1 MNALLT
7 SLLAKHLVAICV
19 AGLAW
24 APVAYVLPVGRVLEQ
39 WDASAG
45 RRGAVRLDFTLS
57 DGPPE
62 WPGRLVIDVHPDLGA
77 RVDAGEAGR
86 WVMRG
91 GELIAGSA
99 PEAPVWLPQ
108 LELLVVRDRAAL
120 QAWLGF
126 DLSRN
131 RLARC
136 GLSDCFVLGGPAA
149 LPEVWLDK
157 DTFEIRRF
165 RSERGIV
172 TEYDEYRDYSR
183 VRFPRE
189 IRILDG
195 DRRVATLRLF
205 ELRAAPNLA
214 AEDFSPAWVRQ
225 PTND

>member
-1 MNALLT
+1 MSALLA
-7 SLLAKHLVAICV
+7 SLLAKPLVAIC
-19 AGLAW
+19 AASLAW

-45 RRGAVRLDFTLS
+45 NRAAVRLDFTLS

-62 WPGRLVIDVHPDLGA
+62 WPSRLVIDVHPDLGT

-86 WVMRG
+86 WVLRG
-91 GELIAGSA
+91 GELIAGST
-99 PEAPVWLPQ
+99 PERPVWLPE
-108 LELLVVRDRAAL
+108 LELLVLSSRNAL

-136 GLSDCFVLGGPAA
+136 GLSDCFVLGGPAE

-157 DTFEIRRF
+157 DTFEVRLF
-165 RSERGIV
+165 ASARGVI

-205 ELRAAPNLA
+205 ELRAAPTMA
-214 AEDFSPAWVRQ
+214 AEDFSPAWVRE
-225 PTND
+225 PGR